1 MAETLDAL
9 PIRKALAALARDLHG
24 RGWMAG
30 TAGNLSAHSTAGR
43 FWITASGLPKGRL
56 QEHDFLEIG
65 ISDGRVFQCPDPG
78 MKPSAETAI
87 HRAVYERFE
96 TARACL
102 HVHTVDA
109 SLVSEMAPA
118 AASGLTL
125 PSLEMIKGLGIWEE
139 NPQVQLPLFD
149 NLADVGAIADAI
161 RARFSAESPPVPAL
175 LIRGHG
181 VTVWGDS
188 VQQAYD
194 RLECL
199 EFLLSFMARRAA
211 LR

>member
-1 MAETLDAL
+1 MAETLDSL
-9 PIRKALAALARDLHG
+9 PVRAALAMLARDLHG

-30 TAGNLSAHSTAGR
+30 TAGNLSARSAGAR

-56 QEHDFLEIG
+56 QEHDFLEVG
-65 ISDGRVFQCPDPG
+65 IQEGRVYQCPRPG

-87 HRAVYERFE
+87 HRTIYDLFE
-96 TARACL
+96 DAAACL

-109 SLVSEMAPA
+109 SLVSDLAPA
-118 AASGLTL
+118 EAEALTL
-125 PSLEMIKGLGIWEE
+125 PALEMVKGLGIWAEQ
-139 NPQVQLPLFD
+139 PQAQLPLFA
-149 NLADVGAIADAI
+149 NLADVAAIAAAME
-161 RARFSAESPPVPAL
+161 RRFRPAPPQVPAL

-181 VTVWGDS
+181 VTAWGAS

-211 LR
+211 IR

>member
-1 MAETLDAL
+1 MAETLDTL
-9 PIRKALAALARDLHG
+9 PVRKALAALARDLHG

-30 TAGNLSAHSTAGR
+30 TAGNLSAQSTAGR

-65 ISDGRVFQCPDPG
+65 VSDGRVFQCPRPG

-87 HRAVYERFE
+87 HRAIYGMFASV
-96 TARACL
+96 RACL

-109 SLVSEMAPA
+109 SLVSDRAPA
-118 AASGLTL
+118 EDQALLL
-125 PSLEMIKGLGIWEE
+125 PPLEMIKGLGIWDEH
-139 NPQVQLPLFD
+139 PQAQLPLFD
-149 NLADVGAIADAI
+149 NLADVGAIAEAI
-161 RARFSAESPPVPAL
+161 GARFEADPPRVPAV
-175 LIRGHG
+175 LIRNHG

-199 EFLLSFMARRAA
+199 EFLLSFMARKAA

>member
-1 MAETLDAL
+1 MAETLDTL
-9 PIRKALAALARDLHG
+9 PVRKALATLAHDLHR

-30 TAGNLSAHSTAGR
+30 TAGNLSAHSTGGR

-56 QEHDFLEIG
+56 KEHDFLEVG
-65 ISDGRVFQCPDPG
+65 VHDGRVYQCPRSG

-87 HRAVYERFE
+87 HRAVYGLFE

-109 SLVSEMAPA
+109 SLVSELAPTHVQHLA
-118 AASGLTL
+118 L
-125 PSLEMIKGLGIWEE
+125 PALEMVKGLGIWEQR
-139 NPQVQLPLFD
+139 PQAELELFD
-149 NLADVGAIADAI
+149 NLADVSAIAAAI
-161 RARFSAESPPVPAL
+161 DQRFRAKAPQVPAL

-181 VTVWGDS
+181 ATVWGDS

-211 LR
+211 IQ